1 MDYGKILAR
10 SLTVTWKY
18 RVLWLF
24 GVLFAI
30 FGGSRSGGNFNFPGG
45 GSGSGMRDTG
55 SLTPDFPPVN
65 EQVIL
70 VIVAAAVVFVLIWIL
85 LSIIMRFISRGAL
98 IGLVHELETTE
109 TKPTVRRGF
118 NLGFNHFKPLFG
130 IGLIV
135 NLPITLVMLG
145 LIFVAAV
152 PLLASLV
159 PLAASGA
166 RRPAELWS
174 LAAVGIASS
183 IFLICCVA
191 LFAWLV
197 QLIVKPFYEFFVR
210 ACVIGKRGAMDS
222 LREGYRLVRAN
233 LGSVAILYVL
243 TIGIGIG
250 YALLMI
256 PVFLILIG
264 IPAGAGFATY
274 LIAQSLTPALVVG
287 GVIAIP
293 MIALLLLIAGMY
305 ETFEST
311 MWTEAYL
318 AVTAPPKIA
327 DAPAAVTPTPLEPAQ
342 T

>member
-18 RVLWLF
+18 RALWLF
-24 GVLFAI
+24 GVLFAL
-30 FGGSRSGGNFNFPGG
+30 FGGSRGGGPNFPGG
-45 GSGSGMRDTG
+45 GSGSGMRDRG
-55 SLTPDFPPVN
+55 NVTPDLPPVN
-65 EQVIL
+65 EQMVF
-70 VIVAAAVVFVLIWIL
+70 VIVTAVVVIALIWIL

-145 LIFVAAV
+145 LLFVAAV
-152 PLLASLV
+152 PLLASLI

-166 RRPAELWS
+166 RRASDLWP

-191 LFAWLV
+191 MFGWLV
-197 QLIVKPFYEFFVR
+197 ELIVKPFYEFFVR
-210 ACVIGKRGAMDS
+210 ACVIGKHGVLDS

-243 TIGIGIG
+243 TIGIGIA
-250 YALLMI
+250 YSLLMI
-256 PVFLILIG
+256 PVVLIAIG
-264 IPAGAGFATY
+264 IPAGVGFAVY
-274 LIAQSLTPALVVG
+274 LVAQSVTQALVVG
-287 GVIAIP
+287 GVIALP
-293 MIALLLLIAGMY
+293 MIALLLLIGGIY
-305 ETFEST
+305 ETFEFT
-311 MWTEAYL
+311 LWTEGYL
-318 AVTAPPKIA
+318 AVTAPTKIA
-327 DAPAAVTPTPLEPAQ
+327 DAPAAATPTPLEPAQ